1 MTLARRFTV
10 SQISSEDTIYA
21 ICTEYPQTLK
31 FLHEFGFTQIKQPM
45 MIQAVGR
52 YMTLRKGCA
61 MRGVDY
67 GELACILQS
76 KGLPIEE

>member
-1 MTLARRFTV
+1 MC
-10 SQISSEDTIYA
+10 QISSEDTIYT
-21 ICTEYPQTLK
+21 ICTEYPQSLE

-45 MIQAVGR
+45 MIQTVGR

-61 MRGVDY
+61 MRGVDC
-67 GELACILQS
+67 GEMVGFLQS